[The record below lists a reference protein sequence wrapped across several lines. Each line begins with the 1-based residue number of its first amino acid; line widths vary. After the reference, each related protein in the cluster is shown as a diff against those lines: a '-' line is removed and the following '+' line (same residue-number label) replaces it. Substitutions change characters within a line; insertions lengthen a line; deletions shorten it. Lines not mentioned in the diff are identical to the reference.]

1 MRISLCVSTQKPC
14 RRPCTGWFHIT
25 FLLCGSVKS
34 LPQGKGVMR
43 CAREASEITPRIR
56 QYACTR
62 AHTAHTLPRK
72 RARTCA
78 LSPAN
83 KHKTRANLQCV
94 PGQGVLRRHD
104 ATALIFTHAHA
115 SHPFPRKHTCT
126 CTGAQYSLAHANL
139 HVYQDKEYCDEM
151 MLLRYL
157 RARDWS
163 LERAAK
169 MLMKTLQWR
178 NENDLWDIQVCVRSL
193 CGPLG
198 CLCVG
203 VGVGVIC

>member
-1 MRISLCVSTQKPC
+1 
-14 RRPCTGWFHIT
+14 
-25 FLLCGSVKS
+25 
-34 LPQGKGVMR
+34 
-43 CAREASEITPRIR
+43 
-56 QYACTR
+56 
-62 AHTAHTLPRK
+62 
-72 RARTCA
+72 
-78 LSPAN
+78 
-83 KHKTRANLQCV
+83 
-94 PGQGVLRRHD
+94 
-104 ATALIFTHAHA
+104 
-115 SHPFPRKHTCT
+115 
-126 CTGAQYSLAHANL
+126 
-139 HVYQDKEYCDEM
+139 M